1 MKNSEEHI
9 DKLFKDKLGDQ
20 SFDIPSEFIDDLNSR
35 LDKVDAVN
43 KRKRG
48 GWFILNSLFLLLFI
62 SLFFIDFTN
71 HNDRVNIAEKP
82 SNIDKPSTIDSISKS
97 KLDKDNKS
105 LNAKQIIEK
114 KKSEKVKITGKES
127 KLTAENTAFEAS
139 NSNFSSSNNAKNKYT
154 QQENNYKKDSNS
166 SEETTSN
173 KEKNTENTSVSSSKE
188 SDRKV
193 ASWDTVNASP
203 PDTVVVRDTVFVYD
217 TLAVKDTIVVVDTVR
232 IDDSKKEAL
241 DNAKLKFDLQLFMG
255 INYGAQQLS
264 QSNSTGS
271 NYFISENP
279 LFTPS
284 FGFNINTSWNNINL
298 GTGIEY
304 FQIGEEYDINSTSV
318 TANDTVE
325 IVGYDYDT
333 VVFNQQTQT
342 FDTIYVPVYDSVTI
356 YDTVTST
363 NNWLN
368 SYSWLS
374 IPLNLGYR
382 YEIGKW
388 AVLPRAGITFNFG
401 MRNSNGQYPDT
412 NANPVTS
419 IESAPVLF
427 NLDYLL
433 QLEIRRS
440 IGKAEL
446 YVSPNLRG
454 SLTPVILDSSNR
466 KYKSFGVRFG
476 VAIPL

>member
-1 MKNSEEHI
+1 MKNSEDHI
-9 DKLFKDKLGDQ
+9 DKLFKDKLEDQ
-20 SFDIPSEFIDDLNSR
+20 SFDIPREFIDDLNSR
-35 LDKVDAVN
+35 LDGVDAIN
-43 KRKRG
+43 QRKRV
-48 GWFILNSLFLLLFI
+48 GWILLNSLFLILFA
-62 SLFFIDFTN
+62 SLFFIDDTN
-71 HNDRVNIAEKP
+71 HYDSINIL
-82 SNIDKPSTIDSISKS
+82 DKSSATDNPSTIDTLSKS
-97 KLDKDNKS
+97 KLDIDNKM
-105 LNAKQIIEK
+105 LDTKQIVENK
-114 KKSEKVKITGKES
+114 KYEKVKITETES
-127 KLTAENTAFEAS
+127 NLTAENTAFEAS
-139 NSNFSSSNNAKNKYT
+139 NSNFSSSNNAEKKYT
-154 QQENNYKKDSNS
+154 QQENNYKNDSNS

-173 KEKNTENTSVSSSKE
+173 KEKNTENISVSSSKE
-188 SDRKV
+188 SDTKV
-193 ASWDTVNASP
+193 SSWDTVKASP
-203 PDTVVVRDTVFVYD
+203 PDTLFVRDTVFVYD
-217 TLAVKDTIVVVDTVR
+217 TLAVTDTIVVVDTVK
-232 IDDSKKEAL
+232 IEDTKNEAL

-342 FDTIYVPVYDSVTI
+342 FDTVYVPVYDSVTV
-356 YDTVTST
+356 YDTVTTT

-419 IESAPVLF
+419 IESAPVIF

-454 SLTPVILDSSNR
+454 SLTPVILGNTIR
-466 KYKSFGVRFG
+466 KYSSFGLRFG
-476 VAIPL
+476 VAFPL